1 VVQQEQKDRRKVE
14 NTGLINRHPEMT
26 FQKIMVTMSHSL
38 SNLASSNDGEDREI
52 EDDEETELSL
62 LSKHDEPCN
71 MMGIISTSVQQRME
85 RIQLQQIRH
94 AELTQ
99 PQYTDAADNCSK
111 IDKKYSISGLMIPA
125 VNT

>member
-1 VVQQEQKDRRKVE
+1 VVQQEQKERRKVE

-26 FQKIMVTMSHSL
+26 FQMIMVTMSDSL

-52 EDDEETELSL
+52 EDDEETEKSL

-71 MMGIISTSVQQRME
+71 VMGIISTSVQQRME

-99 PQYTDAADNCSK
+99 PQ
-111 IDKKYSISGLMIPA
+111 
-125 VNT
+125 